1 MTLRFSA
8 AVAIRTRAARRL
20 RALTSVDAIHFTDPG
35 CPWAYSA
42 SPDLAVLRWRY
53 GDQLR
58 WRLVA
63 IGLAE
68 RAEQYERRG
77 YTPGASAQGRTAFRR
92 FGMPLS
98 PTVRLRL
105 MGTARGCRAIVA
117 TRGLFPEREYAVFR
131 ALQFAW
137 FTTDE
142 LMDTVEGVRASL
154 ATVPD
159 LDVEAVIAAHD
170 SDEVREA
177 YEADRAEA
185 RSAAGTPTEAQGKA
199 AATDGPVRYTAPS
212 VVFRQGDRGLE
223 AGGFQSLDAYD
234 VCLANLDT
242 SLDRRP
248 PAATVSE
255 ALAAF
260 QDGLTTQEV
269 AAVMTPDLTPR
280 DRRAAELALLG
291 AQADGDVHR
300 RPLGDDALWTLRP

>member
-1 MTLRFSA
+1 MP
-8 AVAIRTRAARRL
+8 
-20 RALTSVDAIHFTDPG
+20 VDAIHFTDPG

-42 SPDLAVLRWRY
+42 SPDLAVLHWRY

-58 WRLVA
+58 WRLVT

-68 RAEQYERRG
+68 RAEQYEQRG
-77 YTPGASAQGRTAFRR
+77 YKPGASAQGRTLFRR

-98 PTVRLRL
+98 PTVRPRL

-117 TRGLFPEREYAVFR
+117 TRRLFPEREYAVFR
-131 ALQFAW
+131 ALQFTW
-137 FTTDE
+137 FTTGE
-142 LMDTVEGVRASL
+142 LMDTDDAVRVAL

-159 LDVEAVIAAHD
+159 LDGEAVIAALD
-170 SDEVREA
+170 SDEVSEA
-177 YEADRAEA
+177 YEADRAQA
-185 RSAAGTPTEAQGKA
+185 RTAAGTPTEAQGKA

-212 VVFRQGDRGLE
+212 LVFRQGDRCLE

-234 VCLANLDT
+234 VCLANLDQ

-248 PAATVSE
+248 PAATATE

-260 QDGLTTQEV
+260 ADGLTTQEV
-269 AAVMTPDLTPR
+269 AAVMTHDLAPR

-291 AQADGDVHR
+291 AQADGDVER
-300 RPLGDDALWTLRP
+300 RPLGDDALWT